1 MFDQINSLHLAF
13 HIRKPLNKSEAR
25 KLIVDCGLI
34 FLKNI
39 NEDKGIRPHLK
50 NYPATSENI
59 EIRIFPSYPDGS
71 ETWFP
76 LMSAISLSNGK
87 ISFRTTETELENL
100 FSQFGQVTK
109 VNIIQ
114 DRETGR
120 SRGFGFV
127 EMESESATAAIS
139 ALDGTEFEGRNLRV
153 NVAREKTRRPRR
165 DRDRNRACP

>member
-1 MFDQINSLHLAF
+1 MST
-13 HIRKPLNKSEAR
+13 
-25 KLIVDCGLI
+25 
-34 FLKNI
+34 NI
-39 NEDKGIRPHLK
+39 YVGNL
-50 NYPATSENI
+50 
-59 EIRIFPSYPDGS
+59 
-71 ETWFP
+71 
-76 LMSAISLSNGK
+76 
-87 ISFRTTETELENL
+87 SFRTTEPELEDL

-139 ALDGTEFEGRNLRV
+139 ALDGTEFDGRNLRV

-165 DRDRNRACP
+165 DRDRSRRY